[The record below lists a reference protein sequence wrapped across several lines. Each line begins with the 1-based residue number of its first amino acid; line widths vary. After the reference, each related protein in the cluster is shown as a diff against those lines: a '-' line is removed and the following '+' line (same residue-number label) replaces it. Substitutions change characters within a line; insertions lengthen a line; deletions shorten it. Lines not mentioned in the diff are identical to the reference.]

1 MADFKKSDMK
11 KTYEWTAGPNDNP
24 NLRGEPDSS
33 LFNRKQGYEVLYMLN
48 KVLSVTAAKTAL
60 HKGEDLIADKLPG
73 DTRSQE
79 KVAAW
84 LRKNL

>member
-1 MADFKKSDMK
+1 MANFQKADLKIA
-11 KTYEWTAGPNDNP
+11 YEWTAGPNDNP

-33 LFNRKQGYEVLYMLN
+33 LFNRGQGYEVLYMLN
-48 KVLSVTAAKTAL
+48 KVLSATAPLSAL
-60 HKGEDLIADKLPG
+60 HKGEDLIADDLPG

-84 LRKNL
+84 LRTRL